1 MQFGI
6 SIGLLRLELVEPYRL
21 TGKVLGWPWVRA
33 FSPFI
38 NLYAFVFLVGGAIR
52 SAVHFARKHETRH
65 RFIGNVMI
73 AVGALL
79 PGIGGTFTRFG
90 YTEVLYV
97 TEFIGLGLIFMG
109 YRTVVGRPPYLA
121 SSQAMDA
128 ISPSA

>member
-1 MQFGI
+1 M
-6 SIGLLRLELVEPYRL
+6 LHLELGEP
-21 TGKVLGWPWVRA
+21 
-33 FSPFI
+33 
-38 NLYAFVFLVGGAIR
+38 GGPAPPKAVAAAAAALAKP
-52 SAVHFARKHETRH
+52 SA
-65 RFIGNVMI
+65 
-73 AVGALL
+73 
-79 PGIGGTFTRFG
+79 RFG

>member
-1 MQFGI
+1 MNAAGTLLLVAGALV
-6 SIGLLRLELVEPYRL
+6 SLLRRIRVGPNAAILAGVLV
-21 TGKVLGWPWVRA
+21 
-33 FSPFI
+33 
-38 NLYAFVFLVGGAIR
+38 
-52 SAVHFARKHETRH
+52 
-65 RFIGNVMI
+65 I
-73 AVGALL
+73 AVA
-79 PGIGGTFTRFG
+79 GTFTRFG